1 MSFRHYALIVLL
13 ALAIGRAA
21 SGQSP
26 LAPQSG
32 VLVLRNGYVLHG
44 DVTRAGDYY
53 IVTQGEGS
61 ELRPKNEDVELF
73 CGSMDEAYE
82 FKVRHLSGISA
93 KPHLEL
99 AKWCMRNG
107 MYDKCSEQIAAAMR
121 AEPDNR
127 DVKELETRLKLIVE
141 SPSEPTPAKAAPTV
155 AAEELDRALRDLP
168 RGSVEKFGT
177 SVQPIL
183 LNRCGLNKCHG
194 PNTDSQFRLLRP
206 PPGQIVSR
214 RYTQRNL
221 YATLRYLD
229 GSNPEASPLIALPQQ
244 RHGNSLSAVFDKHSA
259 SQLAELVAWAKM
271 TVTPSAM
278 MASPHPATIAP
289 VETTLSQTSTGDG
302 SSLTVPA
309 AGQSQATT
317 GSPQTLL
324 RPGVGVRVM
333 RPPLDQSPVAGA
345 DAANRQAPPRDR
357 FDAEIFNRRFHG
369 K

>member
-21 SGQSP
+21 CGQTP

-32 VLVLRNGYVLHG
+32 VLVLRNGHVLHG

-53 IVTQGEGS
+53 IVSQGEGS
-61 ELRPKNEDVELF
+61 ELRLKSDDVELF
-73 CGSMDEAYE
+73 CGSLDEAYE

-107 MYDKCSEQIAAAMR
+107 MYDRCSEQIAAAMQ

-127 DVKELETRLKLIVE
+127 DVKELETRLKLIVD
-141 SPSEPTPAKAAPTV
+141 SPPEPTPAKAAPTV
-155 AAEELDRALRDLP
+155 AADELERALRDLP

-177 SVQPIL
+177 NVQPIL

-194 PNTDSQFRLLRP
+194 PNTESQFRLLRP

-229 GSNPEASPLIALPQQ
+229 ASNPEASPLVALPQQ

-259 SQLAELVAWAKM
+259 SQLAELVAWAKI
-271 TVTPSAM
+271 TVTPSAI
-278 MASPHPATIAP
+278 MASSHPQTIAP
-289 VETTLSQTSTGDG
+289 PETTLSQPASGNG
-302 SSLTVPA
+302 SAPS
-309 AGQSQATT
+309 
-317 GSPQTLL
+317 SP
-324 RPGVGVRVM
+324 GHESSVRVM
-333 RPPLDQSPVAGA
+333 RPPLEQPTATS
-345 DAANRQAPPRDR
+345 DAATKQAAPRDR
-357 FDAEIFNRRFHG
+357 FDADIFNRRYHG